1 MADRSE
7 FDLYETSFASP
18 DEISS
23 DYSPENLSAKD
34 SSASNLQTESSVL
47 LPSAEF
53 LTDAALVRQNE
64 DLVLTL
70 PDGRE
75 MVVEGY
81 FAADPRPTLT
91 LADSDRADSNLVEGA
106 AVLTPELV
114 QSFLQ
119 ESIFAGEGSAT
130 ATDSITNSA
139 TNPQGSAIGN
149 AETVIGEAIVLRAG
163 QKIPLEAGDPVFEG
177 DIIETETGGSA
188 KLRFIDE
195 TVFSISEEARMALDK
210 MVFNP
215 ETEQGET
222 VLSMLKG
229 GFLFVSGLIA
239 KTDPSDMQVVT
250 PVATIGIRGTI
261 VTGTI
266 NPGEAFEFSVID
278 GAIAVQPQGA
288 DEPIVMDNA
297 FATLGGSI
305 SENGEITTRI
315 SQDSARE
322 VIERN
327 AGQFATLSDADVAVI
342 ETAVTATAVQNGETV
357 TLDLPDLIEEVVAEI
372 TAADAAEDQDAVLES
387 PVEPVDTTPVTETD
401 ETGDIDLEPVEEP
414 VVVTVVE
421 PEPEPEPEPDDPE
434 PEPDPVV
441 AVDPLV
447 IFALTGVI
455 GRANAILSG
464 TAQAGATI
472 EVVGTLNGVE
482 EPALTTTATGGNW
495 SVDLGAD
502 SSFNPDNVIYT
513 YSVTA
518 TDAAG
523 TTLDSATTDVQLD
536 FVAPAAPTL
545 DTPTLDSNGY
555 IDKNDLTLSGTST
568 ETDTVTVTLTGADNS
583 TVVYENVAV
592 DSTTRE
598 WSLDLA
604 TASATSGT
612 LNTTDGEYTVIASAS
627 DAAGNSADSSSA
639 QIKIDHVDPTV
650 TIDQASNTTLNGASS
665 ILTGSVSEDE
675 TTVTVIFY
683 NNGAT
688 DATETA
694 TVTDNGDGTYSW
706 SLDLSNIGLD
716 TSGATEYDISV
727 TAADTA
733 GNTGSAFPAYFVA
746 LDFSV
751 ELPNASLAA
760 TGDENALSVS
770 GNSAEVGAIV
780 TVDLM
785 DANDNIVE
793 SGQTATVDANGN
805 WSVTFSD
812 VLSGTYKASVTATD
826 TVGNTTENPLTTAS
840 SYVAIYKEDWSNLTA
855 ARSVDYSSTHT
866 AGSGV
871 EITTSSQADTIITT
885 DDNDIITSSS
895 GNDTIDTSA
904 GDDEIT
910 LTYENYASG
919 TPPTYL
925 INAGEGNDTLIV
937 SDQAFD
943 IYYEVN
949 TDGSHTAGFDG
960 GGGDDTLVIHK
971 GDSTVEKTGFIPIK
985 GFETIILVADTE
997 YVSTDA
1003 QKKLTMTDSAADS
1016 EQYYTPQASFDLS
1029 SEYDLTL
1036 EGRIIAVDTV
1046 TIENGMDAVWKDSNI
1061 YNGST
1066 HTKEA
1071 TKFGEATLS
1080 AGTEADNTELTLQA
1094 NQSLDTSAYYFEA
1107 TDSFTLEA
1115 NTTLT
1120 LQANDNGSEAG
1131 DADMSNLLK
1140 VGGGSAENDKF
1151 VMDQDAKLVIDFLN
1165 LETNDLAYAKNVLDL
1180 TGVDADNSDDNLALA
1195 GTLVFQ
1201 ADSTINYNASPGD
1214 THTIIAIANDV
1225 KSGEYYS
1232 TFDEILFLDGSG
1244 NNLVAT
1250 DGMNALVPI
1259 FDMTDT
1265 AGTGDYGLKLKT
1277 VTAEEY
1283 LNGSGKQLTAS
1294 GAYYSTSELNLSV
1307 DDNGGASGISL
1318 YGSNDGSDTFTIS
1331 SAGQLA
1337 YFDGGSGDNNNDIL
1351 KITGTDAIQFYDKL
1365 LSDHLDSASTFFD
1378 TAIMDFQVNRIETLD
1393 ISENGA
1399 YDNDALM
1406 LSVAVI
1412 KALTE
1417 DTNSTLAGESLT
1429 SDISHSLIL
1438 KVGKDNE
1445 DRFDTAGWT
1454 KDDAATNATNYTVY
1468 TQDDARVYI
1477 DAS

>member
-23 DYSPENLSAKD
+23 DYSPEDLNAKD
-34 SSASNLQTESSVL
+34 SSASNLQAESSVL

-119 ESIFAGEGSAT
+119 ERIFAGEGSAT

-357 TLDLPDLIEEVVAEI
+357 TLDLQDLIEEVVAEI
-372 TAADAAEDQDAVLES
+372 TATDAAEDQDAVLDS
-387 PVEPVDTTPVTETD
+387 SVEAVDAPAVAETD
-401 ETGDIDLEPVEEP
+401 ETDDIDLTPVEEP

-441 AVDPLV
+441 TVDPLV
-447 IFALTGVI
+447 IFALTGLI

-523 TTLDSATTDVQLD
+523 TTLDSATTDVLLD
-536 FVAPAAPTL
+536 FVAPEVA
-545 DTPTLDSNGY
+545 LDSTLSDGTTFNSTTGT
-555 IDKNDLTLSGTST
+555 TLSGTSSGEAT
-568 ETDTVTVTLTGADNS
+568 SVTVVLTADNGQTITYDNIVPAADGTWS
-583 TVVYENVAV
+583 V
-592 DSTTRE
+592 DLTTN
-598 WSLDLA
+598 SNLDQSGATSYNIAA
-604 TASATSGT
+604 TAK
-612 LNTTDGEYTVIASAS
+612 
-627 DAAGNSADSSSA
+627 DAAGNVSTEDTVGGVS
-639 QIKIDHVDPTV
+639 VDL
-650 TIDQASNTTLNGASS
+650 I
-665 ILTGSVSEDE
+665 
-675 TTVTVIFY
+675 
-683 NNGAT
+683 
-688 DATETA
+688 
-694 TVTDNGDGTYSW
+694 
-706 SLDLSNIGLD
+706 
-716 TSGATEYDISV
+716 
-727 TAADTA
+727 A
-733 GNTGSAFPAYFVA
+733 G
-746 LDFSV
+746 
-751 ELPNASLAA
+751 LPNASLAGA
-760 TGDENALSVS
+760 EGVANTLLVS
-770 GNSAEVGAIV
+770 GDSAEVGATV
-780 TVDLM
+780 TVNLM
-785 DANDNIVE
+785 DDT
-793 SGQTATVDANGN
+793 GATVGSDQATVASDGN
-805 WSVTFSD
+805 WSVTFSGF
-812 VLSGTYKASVTATD
+812 LSGTYQASVTATD
-826 TVGNTTENPLTTAS
+826 SAGNSSALTIDST
-840 SYVAIYKEDWSNLTA
+840 YVAIYNEDWTNLGAQT
-855 ARSVDYSSTHT
+855 VDYSTTHT
-866 AGSGV
+866 GGGV
-871 EITTSSQADTIITT
+871 EIITSSEADTITTT
-885 DDNDIITSSS
+885 DSADIITSGS

-910 LTYENYASG
+910 LTYGDYASG

-925 INAGEGNDTLIV
+925 VNAGEGNDTLIV

-960 GGGDDTLVIHK
+960 GGGNDTLVIHNE
-971 GDSTVEKTGFIPIK
+971 DALDVTTGFIPIK

-1003 QKKLTMTDSAADS
+1003 QKKLTMTDSAAGS

-1036 EGRIIAVDTV
+1036 KGRIIAVDTV
-1046 TIENGMDAVWKDSNI
+1046 TIENGMDVVWKDSNI

-1066 HTKEA
+1066 HTENA
-1071 TKFGEATLS
+1071 TKFGEVTLS

>member
-7 FDLYETSFASP
+7 FDFYETSFASP

-34 SSASNLQTESSVL
+34 QSALNLQTESSVL

-91 LADSDRADSNLVEGA
+91 LADGV

-130 ATDSITNSA
+130 ATDSITNST
-139 TNPQGSAIGN
+139 TNSQGSAIGN

-536 FVAPAAPTL
+536 FVAPEVA
-545 DTPTLDSNGY
+545 LDSTLTDGTTLA
-555 IDKNDLTLSGTST
+555 DSASTTLSGTSSGEAT
-568 ETDTVTVTLTGADNS
+568 SVTVVLTADNGQTVTYDNIVPAADGAWSVDLTTNSNLDQSGA
-583 TVVYENVAV
+583 
-592 DSTTRE
+592 TTYNIA
-598 WSLDLA
+598 A
-604 TASATSGT
+604 TAK
-612 LNTTDGEYTVIASAS
+612 
-627 DAAGNSADSSSA
+627 DAAGNISTADTVNNISVDLTAGLPNATLASEGTANTMLVSGDSA
-639 QIKIDHVDPTV
+639 
-650 TIDQASNTTLNGASS
+650 
-665 ILTGSVSEDE
+665 E
-675 TTVTVIFY
+675 
-683 NNGAT
+683 
-688 DATETA
+688 
-694 TVTDNGDGTYSW
+694 
-706 SLDLSNIGLD
+706 
-716 TSGATEYDISV
+716 SGAT
-727 TAADTA
+727 
-733 GNTGSAFPAYFVA
+733 
-746 LDFSV
+746 
-751 ELPNASLAA
+751 
-760 TGDENALSVS
+760 
-770 GNSAEVGAIV
+770 V

-785 DANDNIVE
+785 DATGAAVG
-793 SGQTATVDANGN
+793 SSQTATVDANGD
-805 WSVTFSD
+805 WSVSFSD
-812 VLSGTYKASVTATD
+812 VLSGNYEALITATD
-826 TVGNTTENPLTTAS
+826 SATNS
-840 SYVAIYKEDWSNLTA
+840 SEFTIDSTYVAIYNEDWTNLGAQT
-855 ARSVDYSSTHT
+855 VDYSTTHT
-866 AGSGV
+866 GGGV
-871 EITTSSQADTIITT
+871 EIITSSEADTITTT
-885 DDNDIITSSS
+885 DSADIITSGS
-895 GNDTIDTSA
+895 GNDIINTLDGNDEINLTYSDYTVFDYATYSIDTGA
-904 GDDEIT
+904 GDDT
-910 LTYENYASG
+910 
-919 TPPTYL
+919 
-925 INAGEGNDTLIV
+925 INA
-937 SDQAFD
+937 SDQAFNV
-943 IYYEVN
+943 IYYNTADEV
-949 TDGSHTAGFDG
+949 GFDG
-960 GGGDDTLVIHK
+960 GAGDDTFVIYNENAAQEVAA
-971 GDSTVEKTGFIPIK
+971 GNSTSLS
-985 GFETIILVADTE
+985 GFETIMVIGDIE
-997 YVSTDA
+997 YDSTMD
-1003 QKKLTMTDSAADS
+1003 QKKLTLTDSDADNATES
-1016 EQYYTPQASFDLS
+1016 YRSPTFALDSDGDLS
-1029 SEYDLTL
+1029 LSGQILNIE
-1036 EGRIIAVDTV
+1036 TV
-1046 TIENGMDAVWKDSNI
+1046 TIENAMEVIWWESNS
-1061 YNGST
+1061 YPDTVNDDDGST
-1066 HTKEA
+1066 VNEI
-1071 TKFGEATLS
+1071 TLS
-1080 AGTEADNTELTLQA
+1080 AGIDSDTRTQLTLRE
-1094 NQSLDTSAYYFEA
+1094 NVSR
-1107 TDSFTLEA
+1107 TDASEYDFHVKNSFVLEA

-1120 LQANDNGSEAG
+1120 LQADGSVTADAAG
-1131 DADMSNLLK
+1131 GSSMSNLLK
-1140 VGGGSAENDKF
+1140 VGEDRGKDEF
-1151 VMDQDAKLVIDFLN
+1151 IMHEDAKLVIDFL
-1165 LETNDLAYAKNVLDL
+1165 DLLNGDLVNAENVIDFTSVDTDDSEADQYQYLD
-1180 TGVDADNSDDNLALA
+1180 LA

-1201 ADSTINYNASPGD
+1201 ADTAINQNASSGD
-1214 THTIIAIANDV
+1214 EQTIIAIDND
-1225 KSGEYYS
+1225 GAEYT
-1232 TFDEILFLDGSG
+1232 TFDEILFLTEDGG
-1244 NNLVAT
+1244 NLVT
-1250 DGMNALVPI
+1250 TGTVNALVPI
-1259 FDMTDT
+1259 FDMDT
-1265 AGTGDYGLKLKT
+1265 TQSGDYGLKLKA
-1277 VTAEEY
+1277 VTAEGY
-1283 LNGSGKQLTAS
+1283 VNGSTMLSDSAAYYTTAS
-1294 GAYYSTSELNLSV
+1294 TTTTEISA
-1307 DDNGGASGISL
+1307 DDTNTGTFTDMSF
-1318 YGSNDGSDTFTIS
+1318 YGSSSGSDTFTIS
-1331 SAGQLA
+1331 SADQLT
-1337 YFDGGSGDNNNDIL
+1337 YFDGGSGDYNDTL
-1351 KITGTDAIQFYDKL
+1351 KIVAPASGDSAEAIQFYD
-1365 LSDHLDSASTFFD
+1365 SFPEGAFGSGGASFFD
-1378 TAIMDFQVNRIETLD
+1378 TALMDFQVNRIETLD